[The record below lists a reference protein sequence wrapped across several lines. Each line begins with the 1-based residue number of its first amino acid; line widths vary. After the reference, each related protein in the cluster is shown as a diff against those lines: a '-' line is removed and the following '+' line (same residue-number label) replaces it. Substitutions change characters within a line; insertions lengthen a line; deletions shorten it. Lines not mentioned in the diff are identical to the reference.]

1 MTADTL
7 KPFTTL
13 FELPIPEDGLC
24 VALRLPVT
32 ADENLSPASSPP
44 GSSDAPPPVPVDEL
58 HELEM
63 ERMAGMKPARKL
75 SFAGGRVALRRAL
88 TALCVDGAVGCPVLP
103 DGVGA
108 PTLPDGTLGSISHT
122 HGLAAAIVC
131 VEPDAELSSTGG
143 ITEVAALQTG
153 GSPQRSRAVG
163 IDIES
168 VDRVLTPRLA
178 SRCLHESER
187 LTLSKA
193 PSGLDEQMELL
204 LRVSIKEALYKALH
218 PLLRPVTI
226 RWHSVQVLPK
236 RDGSCEVV
244 ATDLEEQVGRR
255 MQVAASWR
263 IREGFFVATA
273 SAHALPP
280 GAEVVEREVAAVV

>member
-1 MTADTL
+1 M
-7 KPFTTL
+7 
-13 FELPIPEDGLC
+13 
-24 VALRLPVT
+24 
-32 ADENLSPASSPP
+32 
-44 GSSDAPPPVPVDEL
+44 
-58 HELEM
+58 
-63 ERMAGMKPARKL
+63 
-75 SFAGGRVALRRAL
+75 
-88 TALCVDGAVGCPVLP
+88 
-103 DGVGA
+103 
-108 PTLPDGTLGSISHT
+108 
-122 HGLAAAIVC
+122 
-131 VEPDAELSSTGG
+131 
-143 ITEVAALQTG
+143 
-153 GSPQRSRAVG
+153 
-163 IDIES
+163 
-168 VDRVLTPRLA
+168 
-178 SRCLHESER
+178 
-187 LTLSKA
+187 SKA

-280 GAEVVEREVAAVV
+280 GRRWSSGRLRPLCEMVKIWRLCTVFGEIISE